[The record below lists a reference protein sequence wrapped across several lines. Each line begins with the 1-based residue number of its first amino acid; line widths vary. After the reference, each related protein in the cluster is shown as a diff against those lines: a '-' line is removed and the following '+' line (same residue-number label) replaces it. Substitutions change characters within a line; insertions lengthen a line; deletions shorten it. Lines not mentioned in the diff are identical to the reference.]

1 MGLKVTRNG
10 AGDIELSGLAPWI
23 VAMLRELT
31 DELRIAPD
39 SAIGR
44 RLFPDP
50 YDAEEEQ
57 ENAEWRRLV
66 HPDLFALMASARAIL
81 ASDLEQLEIE
91 GDAGE
96 LVARVCVPATHVHA
110 WLHSLGAARQALAA
124 AHEIG
129 EEDMGEEELE
139 IFDERTAALAPNHLL
154 GWLQQLLVEC
164 EAEDLG

>member
-1 MGLKVTRNG
+1 MGPKVTRNG

-31 DELRIAPD
+31 DELRITPD
-39 SAIGR
+39 SAVGQ

-66 HPDLFALMASARAIL
+66 HPDLFALLASAREIL

-91 GDAGE
+91 DDDGE
-96 LVARVCVPATHVHA
+96 LVARVCVPASHMHA
-110 WLHSLGAARQALAA
+110 WLHALGAARQALAA
-124 AHEIG
+124 EHEIG
-129 EEDMGEEELE
+129 AEDMDEEELE
-139 IFDERTAALAPNHLL
+139 VYDERSAALARVHLL